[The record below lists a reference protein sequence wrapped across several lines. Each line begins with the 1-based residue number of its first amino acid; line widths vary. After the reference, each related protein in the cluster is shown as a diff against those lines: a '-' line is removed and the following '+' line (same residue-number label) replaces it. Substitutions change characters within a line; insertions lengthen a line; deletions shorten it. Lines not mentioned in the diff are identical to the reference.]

1 MIITIAAIGNINTMT
16 ASRAGSAMTGEAEG
30 QGEHVSKGV
39 GRGRSL
45 ARYGGNSMVQ
55 SSTATPASPG
65 NPPSIAARTYPNG
78 NPDLNYNP
86 PGARNTDSALPLHPK
101 AAVVHDYAPEG
112 PAPGD
117 FAFRWTYGSEVAAK
131 NRDPRVQVVQY
142 NEDSFVLRQ
151 NVCVH
156 WEAPFTYLLF
166 GNKGALLID
175 SGATADANHYP
186 LRKTVDAIITRWSQ
200 ARGKAK
206 VPLTIALTSGED
218 VAQNQG
224 LVQFAGRP
232 DTTIV
237 PRPLE
242 VMKRHYGLGK
252 SWPTGAGKI
261 DLGDRVIQVIPT
273 PGTHKDGV
281 SSYDPYCD
289 FLLTG
294 DLMFPGKI
302 NIGNDGDFIASLERL
317 QSFAAGNPVKYI
329 LGGHIDM
336 MFVPGKYYRRF
347 VTYKPYER
355 VLEMVPALIGEVI
368 QYARDVK
375 GKDMVLIRPDFAL
388 FNGVS
393 PDQRTRVWPEGVPN
407 ITPPFH
413 F

>member
-1 MIITIAAIGNINTMT
+1 MPQSPI
-16 ASRAGSAMTGEAEG
+16 SA
-30 QGEHVSKGV
+30 
-39 GRGRSL
+39 
-45 ARYGGNSMVQ
+45 
-55 SSTATPASPG
+55 ASP
-65 NPPSIAARTYPNG
+65 PSVSTRTYPNG
-78 NPDLNYNP
+78 NPELQYNP
-86 PGARNTDSALPLHPK
+86 PGVRNTDSAIPLHPK
-101 AAVVHDYAPEG
+101 APVMHHYDCEG

-117 FAFRWTYGSEVAAK
+117 LAFRWIFGSSVAAT

-175 SGATADANHYP
+175 SGATDNAQHYP
-186 LRKTVDAIITRWSQ
+186 LRATVDAIIQRWSQ
-200 ARGKAK
+200 MRGRSK
-206 VPLTIALTSGED
+206 VPLTVALTSGED

-232 DTTIV
+232 DTVIV

-242 VMKRHYGLGK
+242 VMKRFYGLGN
-252 SWPTGAGKI
+252 SWPSGTGRI
-261 DLGDRVIQVIPT
+261 DLGDRVIEVIPT

-281 SSYDPYCD
+281 TFYDPYCD
-289 FLLTG
+289 FLFTG
-294 DLMFPGKI
+294 DLLFPGRI
-302 NIGNDGDFIASLERL
+302 NIGNDKDFLASLERL
-317 QSFAAGNPVKYI
+317 KAFAATRPVKWI

-347 VTYKPYER
+347 VNYKPYER
-355 VLEMVPALIGEVI
+355 VLELPPAIIDEVI
-368 QYARDVK
+368 ESTREVL
-375 GKDMVLIRPDFAL
+375 GKETMLIQPEYVL

-393 PDQRTRVWPEGVPN
+393 PDQRTRVWPQGVPN

>member
-1 MIITIAAIGNINTMT
+1 MPQSPT
-16 ASRAGSAMTGEAEG
+16 SA
-30 QGEHVSKGV
+30 
-39 GRGRSL
+39 
-45 ARYGGNSMVQ
+45 
-55 SSTATPASPG
+55 ASP
-65 NPPSIAARTYPNG
+65 PSASTRTYPNG
-78 NPDLNYNP
+78 NPELQYNP
-86 PGARNTDSALPLHPK
+86 PGVRNTDSAIPLHPREP
-101 AAVVHDYAPEG
+101 VIHRYDCEG

-117 FAFRWTYGSEVAAK
+117 LAFRWIFGSSVAATNK
-131 NRDPRVQVVQY
+131 DPRVQVVQY

-175 SGATADANHYP
+175 SGATDNAQHYP
-186 LRKTVDAIITRWSQ
+186 LRATVDAIITRWSQ
-200 ARGKAK
+200 MRGRSKA
-206 VPLTIALTSGED
+206 PLTVALTSGED

-232 DTTIV
+232 DTVIV

-242 VMKRHYGLGK
+242 VMKRFYGLGG
-252 SWPTGAGKI
+252 SWPSGTGRI
-261 DLGDRVIQVIPT
+261 DLGDRVIEVIPT

-281 SSYDPYCD
+281 TFYDPYCD
-289 FLLTG
+289 FLFTG
-294 DLMFPGKI
+294 DLLFPGRI
-302 NIGNDGDFIASLERL
+302 NIGNDKDYLASLERL
-317 QSFAAGNPVKYI
+317 KAFAAIRPVKWI

-347 VTYKPYER
+347 VNYKPYER
-355 VLEMVPALIGEVI
+355 VLELPPATIDAAIASAREVM
-368 QYARDVK
+368 
-375 GKDMVLIRPDFAL
+375 GKDMMLIQPDYVL

-393 PDQRTRVWPEGVPN
+393 PDQRTRVWPQGVPN